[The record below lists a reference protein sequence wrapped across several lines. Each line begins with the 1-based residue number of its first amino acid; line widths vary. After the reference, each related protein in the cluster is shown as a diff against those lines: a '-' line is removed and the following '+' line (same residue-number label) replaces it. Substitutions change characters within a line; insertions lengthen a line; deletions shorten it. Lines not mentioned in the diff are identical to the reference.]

1 MNPKKRMKT
10 VLAVAVAAAM
20 AFGAVSLNHYLQAAN
35 QPVVAEPEQ
44 TANPVYQ
51 NGMLQYP
58 ANAPQLSTLRTEAAN
73 ALPLPVSEPLNGRLA
88 LDENRTARVSSPI
101 AGRVLTVRAEVGDR
115 VARDAVLLQADAPEL
130 AAADADN
137 QKAVADERRRK
148 LAYDRARNLLAH
160 EVVPQKEVEAA
171 EADYRQAV
179 AESRRSAL
187 RMKNL
192 HASGADNGRFNL
204 RSPLAGVVVE
214 RQVTPGMELRPDQ
227 AAPLFVVSDPAH
239 LWLLVDVPERS
250 LGRVQPGQKV
260 SIETDAY
267 PGVQFSGTVEKV
279 GFGLDPATRRVQ
291 VRCTVDN
298 SDGRL
303 RPEMFARVSFLAD
316 NNRRAVALPNGGL
329 VTEGIHSYAFVEK
342 APGSFEK
349 RKVSL
354 ALRGRDVSFVDSG
367 LSAGE
372 KVVVEGALLLNA
384 EMASHAR

>member
-1 MNPKKRMKT
+1 MNSKKRIQT

-20 AFGAVSLNHYLQAAN
+20 VMGAVSLTRHLQAAS

-44 TANPVYQ
+44 VASPAYQ
-51 NGMLQYP
+51 NGVLQYP
-58 ANAPQLSTLRTEAAN
+58 TNAPQLSTLRTETAA

-88 LDENRTARVSSPI
+88 LDENRTARISSPI
-101 AGRVLTVRAEVGDR
+101 AGRVLAVRAEVGDR

-137 QKAVADERRRK
+137 QKAVADERRKK
-148 LAYDRARNLLAH
+148 LAYDRARTLLAH
-160 EVVPQKEVEAA
+160 EVVPQKDVEAA
-171 EADYRQAV
+171 EADYRQAA
-179 AESRRSAL
+179 AESRRTAL

-192 HASGADNGRFNL
+192 HASGTDNGRFNL

-227 AAPLFVVSDPAH
+227 AAPLFVVSDPGR

-260 SIETDAY
+260 GIETEAY
-267 PGVQFSGTVEKV
+267 PGVQFAGTVEKV

-291 VRCTVDN
+291 VRCSVDN
-298 SDGRL
+298 ADGRL

-316 NNRRAVALPNGGL
+316 NNRRAIALPNGGL
-329 VTEGIHSYAFVEK
+329 VTEGIHTYAFVEK
-342 APGSFEK
+342 APGAFEK
-349 RKVSL
+349 RQVSL
-354 ALRGRDVSFVDSG
+354 ALRGRDVSFVESG